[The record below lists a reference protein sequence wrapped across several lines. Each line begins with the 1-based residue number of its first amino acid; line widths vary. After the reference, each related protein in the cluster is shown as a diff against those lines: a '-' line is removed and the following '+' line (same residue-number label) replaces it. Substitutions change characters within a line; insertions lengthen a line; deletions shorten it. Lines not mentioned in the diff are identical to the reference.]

1 MSKPHT
7 ALILRLT
14 SGKVH
19 PFLIGIL
26 CSACCAGMV
35 WLMVELD
42 GIDMTWMFIET
53 NMYFIFTFGYMIF
66 MARVI
71 HNSHVNS
78 FTKLLSAGNFN
89 IEKKSFWQNEMANQR
104 KLTVETIVALIIGFT
119 HAYFDV
125 FQWVVNGT
133 REFTFIR
140 LGIGIEIMLMW
151 LVITHATS
159 TFMRNMTVMNKMSRE
174 IDVDLLNMDK
184 FMPLTKSGITSILG
198 FIGAYSLLFVQGV
211 RIIDI
216 QNPAIAI
223 IIPSIFFLIRT
234 PLKGVRKRVSMA
246 KHKELVLVDSAIEGD
261 REALKRSRIKKNL
274 DNINVIDLINYRKI
288 IQSVFEIPVNIPT
301 ASRFIFYLIIPLL
314 TWIAA
319 SVVDKVIDYLI
330 K

>member
-1 MSKPHT
+1 
-7 ALILRLT
+7 
-14 SGKVH
+14 
-19 PFLIGIL
+19 
-26 CSACCAGMV
+26 MV
-35 WLMVELD
+35 WLSIELD
-42 GIDMTWMFIET
+42 GMTMTWQYIET

-78 FTKLLSAGNFN
+78 FDKLLASGDFDQ
-89 IEKKSFWQNEMANQR
+89 ERRSFWKYEMSNQR
-104 KLTVETIVALIIGFT
+104 KLTIETIVALLIGFI
-119 HAYFDV
+119 HAYLDV
-125 FQWVVNGT
+125 FQWIINGT
-133 REFTFIR
+133 RDFTFTR
-140 LGIGIEIMLMW
+140 LGIGFEIMLMW

-174 IDVDLLNMDK
+174 IDIDLLNMDK
-184 FMPLTKSGITSILG
+184 FMPLTKSGITSTLG

-234 PLKGVRKRVSMA
+234 PLKGIRKRVSIA
-246 KHKELVLVDSAIEGD
+246 KHKELILVDAAIEGD
-261 REALKRSRIKKNL
+261 REALKKSRIHKNL